1 MKEQARR
8 FVLEPEA
15 VAILKQYGI
24 PYPECAVA
32 HSAAQAVSIAEKI
45 GYPVVLKI
53 VSPDVVHKSD
63 AGGVVVGLGDAQAV
77 TDGYGRMMD
86 SVLSKAPGA
95 KVEGALVCQQAPAGV
110 EAIVG
115 AIEDSVFGPTVM
127 FGLGGIFAEVLKD
140 VTFRIVPLER
150 RDAEEMIREIKGY
163 PLLMGA
169 RGQKPC
175 DVGALVDLLLAVS
188 KMVWERGDV
197 KELDLN
203 PVRLYER
210 GVLPLDARLL
220 VKE

>member
-1 MKEQARR
+1 MSSDSRG

-15 VAILKQYGI
+15 VAILRQYGI

-32 HSAAQAVSIAEKI
+32 RNAGEAVSIAERI
-45 GYPVVLKI
+45 GYPVALKV
-53 VSPDVVHKSD
+53 VSPDVMHKSD
-63 AGGVVVGLGDAQAV
+63 AGGVVVGLGDAPAV
-77 TDGYGRMMD
+77 TGGYGRLMD
-86 SVLSKAPGA
+86 SVLSKVPGA
-95 KVEGALVCQQAPAGV
+95 KVEGALVCQQAPAGL

-115 AIEDSVFGPTVM
+115 AIEDSVFGPTIM
-127 FGLGGIFAEVLKD
+127 FGLGGIFAEALKD

-163 PLLMGA
+163 LLLTGA

-175 DVGALVDLLLAVS
+175 DVEALVDLLLAVS
-188 KMVWERGDV
+188 KMVFERGDV

-210 GVLPLDARLL
+210 GVMALDARLL
-220 VKE
+220 LKK